1 MDIWKCVSLWI
12 LLHICPDINACPA
25 NSTSKYARVG
35 ETVRLQFQVDVNFK
49 QFVVYDILMS
59 NQVKVLGIA
68 YFNGANFTSLYLDN
82 SLNFV
87 GNLTTGN
94 LSVEISKVKLQ
105 NGNVYSMN
113 RDTES
118 ISCIS
123 LYVLDGPDRCNIN
136 VQSPYILA
144 EGNTPATITCQSDC
158 FPSCSYKWTNSSTG
172 KVVGFEGEFQ
182 LDTLTRYEAGNYTC
196 SCQNTAIID
205 HRDTTSLQVIVNF
218 ASFFITKA
226 RQKLLSVRMKLMY
239 TLSVKL
245 TAMQDQ
251 KSK

>member
-12 LLHICPDINACPA
+12 LLHICPGIPKTTTIQNDNKIYSVGNNVTLTCISH
-25 NSTSKYARVG
+25 STTNPSDPKLNLQYNWKVNNVVNPTDARYIYS
-35 ETVRLQFQVDVNFK
+35 QFK
-49 QFVVYDILMS
+49 QTLIVTKL
-59 NQVKVLGIA
+59 VKEDA
-68 YFNGANFTSLYLDN
+68 NRNFTCTATEY
-82 SLNFV
+82 
-87 GNLTTGN
+87 GPTITGLTSASSDGHTIN
-94 LSVEISKVKLQ
+94 II
-105 NGNVYSMN
+105 Y
-113 RDTES
+113 
-118 ISCIS
+118 
-123 LYVLDGPDRCNIN
+123 GPDRCNIN